1 MHIRQPARNNV
12 TVTSTASAATL
23 KFYVRRGSNTAYTF
37 TYYFVPV
44 NQPKFSNLVP
54 NNGSYY
60 NPNPTTVSGTTCR
73 LANIQ
78 GILRHQLQG
87 SSGVYTNHYIN
98 NSSGTRQTP
107 DSTIVVGHTYSG

>member
-1 MHIRQPARNNV
+1 MTSNV

-44 NQPKFSNLVP
+44 NQPKFKNLVP
-54 NNGSYY
+54 NNGSTLY
-60 NPNPTTVSGTTCR
+60 PNPQTMSGVSCR
-73 LANIQ
+73 ICNVN
-78 GILRHQLQG
+78 GILRHQLINSQ
-87 SSGVYTNHYIN
+87 STYTNHYIN